1 MGFLLIILIT
11 IIVMIIV
18 VPSKKCCTCEQKI
31 RKINGKQTKYG
42 FACKTCQQEILRPAI
57 IYGNQPEKCTDKKNI
72 SNRNMF
78 KPVDH
83 GRIVKA
89 VILST
94 TQTNKTGSAVGRA
107 VVGDFVAGPV
117 GAIVGAS
124 TSKKKTTT
132 RFLLIYADNFRQTV
146 DVADGSWE
154 YKEYMYYL

>member
-1 MGFLLIILIT
+1 MKNFLIKLVKWSCIIFCCTALIVFVPWIVFPVCIIGFPIYILIKLL
-11 IIVMIIV
+11 
-18 VPSKKCCTCEQKI
+18 KKD
-31 RKINGKQTKYG
+31 N
-42 FACKTCQQEILRPAI
+42 P
-57 IYGNQPEKCTDKKNI
+57 D
-72 SNRNMF
+72 MF

-94 TQTNKTGSAVGRA
+94 AQTNKTGSAVGRA

-146 DVADGSWE
+146 DVADGSCE